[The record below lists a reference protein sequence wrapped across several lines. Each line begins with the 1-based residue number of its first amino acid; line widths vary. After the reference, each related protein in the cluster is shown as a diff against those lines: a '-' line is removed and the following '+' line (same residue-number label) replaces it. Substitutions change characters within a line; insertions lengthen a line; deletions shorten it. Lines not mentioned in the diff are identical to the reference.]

1 MIDLTGCVSIP
12 YFKKTVFT
20 GSDGKMR
27 YLLGK
32 AEENEETVLKAWYW
46 EGPYASMYVPE
57 DSRLHSMPRCIWKIP
72 RSRCFFISFPTKGP
86 SLRPKEMITG
96 ILLECGQ
103 SLSSHLKRK

>member
-32 AEENEETVLKAWYW
+32 AEENDVRVLIAWYW
-46 EGPYASMYVPE
+46 FGAYACFYVPE
-57 DSRLHSMPRCIWKIP
+57 D
-72 RSRCFFISFPTKGP
+72 
-86 SLRPKEMITG
+86 
-96 ILLECGQ
+96 
-103 SLSSHLKRK
+103 

>member
-57 DSRLHSMPRCIWKIP
+57 DKKRPQFFRFQKKESARRLP
-72 RSRCFFISFPTKGP
+72 G
-86 SLRPKEMITG
+86 
-96 ILLECGQ
+96 
-103 SLSSHLKRK
+103 

>member
-57 DSRLHSMPRCIWKIP
+57 EKKTAAVFPFSEEGIRENEKLTEDEIKEIDEMLDNIP
-72 RSRCFFISFPTKGP
+72 MSQVFGGSKVE
-86 SLRPKEMITG
+86 K
-96 ILLECGQ
+96 
-103 SLSSHLKRK
+103 

>member
-32 AEENEETVLKAWYW
+32 AEENEETGSESVVLGRNLMPACMCREEKKTAAVFPFSKK
-46 EGPYASMYVPE
+46 ESAR
-57 DSRLHSMPRCIWKIP
+57 RLP
-72 RSRCFFISFPTKGP
+72 G
-86 SLRPKEMITG
+86 
-96 ILLECGQ
+96 
-103 SLSSHLKRK
+103 

>member
-46 EGPYASMYVPE
+46 EGPEEKKTAAVFPFSE
-57 DSRLHSMPRCIWKIP
+57 EG
-72 RSRCFFISFPTKGP
+72 ISQAVAWLNEAAVNF
-86 SLRPKEMITG
+86 
-96 ILLECGQ
+96 
-103 SLSSHLKRK
+103 

>member
-27 YLLGK
+27 YLL
-32 AEENEETVLKAWYW
+32 KAWYW

-57 DSRLHSMPRCIWKIP
+57 EKKTAAVFPFSEEG
-72 RSRCFFISFPTKGP
+72 ISQAVAWLNEAAVNF
-86 SLRPKEMITG
+86 
-96 ILLECGQ
+96 
-103 SLSSHLKRK
+103 

>member
-46 EGPYASMYVPE
+46 EMTLCQHVCAGGE
-57 DSRLHSMPRCIWKIP
+57 KNG
-72 RSRCFFISFPTKGP
+72 RSFSIFRRRNQP
-86 SLRPKEMITG
+86 SGCLAE
-96 ILLECGQ
+96 
-103 SLSSHLKRK
+103 

>member
-57 DSRLHSMPRCIWKIP
+57 EKNG
-72 RSRCFFISFPTKGP
+72 RSFSIFRRRNQPGGC
-86 SLRPKEMITG
+86 LAE
-96 ILLECGQ
+96 
-103 SLSSHLKRK
+103 

>member
-57 DSRLHSMPRCIWKIP
+57 EKKTVEQTALQLPK
-72 RSRCFFISFPTKGP
+72 
-86 SLRPKEMITG
+86 RPLQTMK
-96 ILLECGQ
+96 LLF
-103 SLSSHLKRK
+103 

>member
-32 AEENEETVLKAWYW
+32 AEENEETVLNGCYW
-46 EGPYASMYVPE
+46 DGTYASFSGPE
-57 DSRLHSMPRCIWKIP
+57 DKKTAAVFPFSEEG
-72 RSRCFFISFPTKGP
+72 ISQAVAWLNEAAVNF
-86 SLRPKEMITG
+86 
-96 ILLECGQ
+96 
-103 SLSSHLKRK
+103 

>member
-32 AEENEETVLKAWYW
+32 AEENRRNGSESVVLGRTLCQHVCAGGEKN
-46 EGPYASMYVPE
+46 G
-57 DSRLHSMPRCIWKIP
+57 
-72 RSRCFFISFPTKGP
+72 RSFSVFRRRNQPGGC
-86 SLRPKEMITG
+86 LAE
-96 ILLECGQ
+96 
-103 SLSSHLKRK
+103 

>member
-57 DSRLHSMPRCIWKIP
+57 EEKNGRSFFHFQKKESARRLP
-72 RSRCFFISFPTKGP
+72 G
-86 SLRPKEMITG
+86 
-96 ILLECGQ
+96 
-103 SLSSHLKRK
+103 

>member
-32 AEENEETVLKAWYW
+32 AEENAETVLKAWYW

-57 DSRLHSMPRCIWKIP
+57 EKKTAAVFPFSEEG
-72 RSRCFFISFPTKGP
+72 ISQAVAWLNEAAVNF
-86 SLRPKEMITG
+86 
-96 ILLECGQ
+96 
-103 SLSSHLKRK
+103 

>member
-57 DSRLHSMPRCIWKIP
+57 EKNCGRFQKKESARRLP
-72 RSRCFFISFPTKGP
+72 G
-86 SLRPKEMITG
+86 
-96 ILLECGQ
+96 
-103 SLSSHLKRK
+103 

>member
-20 GSDGKMR
+20 GSDGKMIP
-27 YLLGK
+27 YMLVVGGK

-57 DSRLHSMPRCIWKIP
+57 EKKTAAVFPFSEEG
-72 RSRCFFISFPTKGP
+72 ISQAVAWLNEAAVNF
-86 SLRPKEMITG
+86 
-96 ILLECGQ
+96 
-103 SLSSHLKRK
+103 

>member
-57 DSRLHSMPRCIWKIP
+57 EKKTVAVFPFSEEG
-72 RSRCFFISFPTKGP
+72 ISQAVAWRNEAAVNF
-86 SLRPKEMITG
+86 
-96 ILLECGQ
+96 
-103 SLSSHLKRK
+103 